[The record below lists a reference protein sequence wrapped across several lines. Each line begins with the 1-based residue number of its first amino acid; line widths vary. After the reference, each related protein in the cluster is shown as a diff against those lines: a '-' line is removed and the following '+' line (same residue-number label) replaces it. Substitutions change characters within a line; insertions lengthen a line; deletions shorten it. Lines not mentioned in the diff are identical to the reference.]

1 MVLSF
6 SGKITALCKNNNTH
20 THNWLIMTWKKIYSS
35 IEYCLHLMI
44 QQYKLGVGLWI
55 SWDNFHQQKA
65 SHGEDRVSQ
74 GMAYFLWKSELWF
87 LCHHCNGI
95 AYCRHDF
102 YTKNLAIFTNMTDNL
117 VDLLSFYL
125 SGDFFYTNFLRYDSR
140 RVKKHCKLV
149 FLQPGPSPSN
159 HSGMWPPLRLLLC
172 VRNQRENGWPCI
184 STSPMANRMMRPIWL
199 YVISFTSL
207 LSHFSLCNGYKL
219 WPQTLETLSREAI
232 SKSNCYNCLCALQVE
247 KKKIT

>member
-1 MVLSF
+1 
-6 SGKITALCKNNNTH
+6 
-20 THNWLIMTWKKIYSS
+20 
-35 IEYCLHLMI
+35 
-44 QQYKLGVGLWI
+44 
-55 SWDNFHQQKA
+55 
-65 SHGEDRVSQ
+65 
-74 GMAYFLWKSELWF
+74 MAYFLWKSELWL
-87 LCHHCNGI
+87 LCDHCNGI
-95 AYCRHDF
+95 A

-117 VDLLSFYL
+117 VDLLLLNLF
-125 SGDFFYTNFLRYDSR
+125 GDFKTTFLRYDSR

-149 FLQPGPSPSN
+149 FLQPGLSPSN

-184 STSPMANRMMRPIWL
+184 STSPMANKMMRPIWL

-232 SKSNCYNCLCALQVE
+232 SKSNCYNCLCALQVG
-247 KKKIT
+247 KKIK

>member
-1 MVLSF
+1 MV
-6 SGKITALCKNNNTH
+6 
-20 THNWLIMTWKKIYSS
+20 
-35 IEYCLHLMI
+35 
-44 QQYKLGVGLWI
+44 
-55 SWDNFHQQKA
+55 
-65 SHGEDRVSQ
+65 
-74 GMAYFLWKSELWF
+74 YFLWKSELWF
-87 LCHHCNGI
+87 LRDHCNGI
-95 AYCRHDF
+95 A

-117 VDLLSFYL
+117 VGLPIFLEILRQLS
-125 SGDFFYTNFLRYDSR
+125 SGTIAEW
-140 RVKKHCKLV
+140 KKHCKLV
-149 FLQPGPSPSN
+149 FLQPGLSPSN

-184 STSPMANRMMRPIWL
+184 STSPMANKMMRPIWL

-247 KKKIT
+247 KKKKKT

>member
-1 MVLSF
+1 M
-6 SGKITALCKNNNTH
+6 
-20 THNWLIMTWKKIYSS
+20 
-35 IEYCLHLMI
+35 
-44 QQYKLGVGLWI
+44 
-55 SWDNFHQQKA
+55 
-65 SHGEDRVSQ
+65 
-74 GMAYFLWKSELWF
+74 
-87 LCHHCNGI
+87 
-95 AYCRHDF
+95 
-102 YTKNLAIFTNMTDNL
+102 
-117 VDLLSFYL
+117 
-125 SGDFFYTNFLRYDSR
+125 
-140 RVKKHCKLV
+140 KKHCKLV

-247 KKKIT
+247 KKNKKPKPLKYLVMALKCRRMRIRPQGKQRAALRIAFGV